1 LKGLGD
7 DLATDDVSYLGNI
20 VHATAI
26 STFCG
31 SRQDH
36 ILWFAQNSQNVVQ
49 QSMNTSN
56 KSYPEIAERLVQIRA
71 AFGPETSQKE
81 WAEKHGFNP
90 TQVNNW
96 EKGSRRIPVDSA
108 EKLCET
114 YGLTLDF
121 IYRGRRDG
129 LSERA
134 SKVL

>member
-1 LKGLGD
+1 M
-7 DLATDDVSYLGNI
+7 GNI

-31 SRQDH
+31 SNQDH

-49 QSMNTSN
+49 RSMSTNS
-56 KSYPEIAERLVQIRA
+56 KSYPEIAERLIQIRA
-71 AFGPETSQKE
+71 VFGKENTQKE
-81 WAEKHGFNP
+81 WAEKHGFNS

-96 EKGSRRIPVDSA
+96 EKGLRRIPVDSA

-134 SKVL
+134 AKVL